1 MQLKTLTATPHKRI
15 SVKKGTKSIIY
26 SKENLFDTRLNE
38 LIYSHFKAIESNLS
52 IRYFVLN

>member
-15 SVKKGTKSIIY
+15 SVKKGTKSMIY
-26 SKENLFDTRLNE
+26 SEENLSDTRLKE
-38 LIYSHFKAIESNLS
+38 LIYSHFKVIESNFS